1 MDKVLHFFACLLATI
16 TASVATFW
24 RGMWYSITAG
34 SLFAL
39 GLGLGKEFGDS
50 RAPGNRWDWYDILAD
65 LLGIAAGVGILVL
78 GWCD

>member
-16 TASVATFW
+16 SAGIATFFM
-24 RGMWYSITAG
+24 GMWHSVIAG

-50 RAPGNRWDWYDILAD
+50 KAPGNKWDWWDILAD
-65 LLGIAAGVGILVL
+65 LLGIAAGVGILIL